1 MRNRLKTFNPDQN
14 IEAKVIKRK
23 SSHEGM
29 SNLKM
34 RSLILTCLNS
44 TANVYLLDNQMTSMR
59 LIGTTGNGVV
69 NSIDRLIIPGWL
81 RVSMNNSSALGT
93 TERPS
98 SDVSSSQARPRLL
111 SGELEGSRSGSA
123 TTNGLPNISDQ
134 PIHFDQAS
142 PGSRL
147 SSSQPTSFLLN
158 TNGGVNNNNLLE
170 SDLST
175 SLRSDTIHQSPF
187 LTAKN
192 STSGRLASAAEFSSF
207 ADFEPSS
214 IHTND
219 LATNTSSNVQQSHKS
234 PTSGKSRNM
243 QLIEK
248 LANLMQSRKF
258 VKYLVHS
265 GVGSSLKPDMNY
277 VILVPTDQA
286 IDKLPTQIIN
296 MLERDSDRL
305 ADLVNYHVLDTT
317 FEYINTIPDGQ
328 TLNTLNEK
336 DITFNWHRNNTVLT
350 ASGAVVMGGIQEENI
365 ALLVVDRVL
374 YPTPGDIL
382 SIISKSPILS
392 NFTSIVRN
400 AHLEQQ
406 LSLAGPFTL
415 FAPSDFAFSQ
425 LDMRDLDFLKRNKE
439 SARRFLLRHLSQ
451 PAIFTS
457 SIALSNATMSPMLR
471 TNLPLGN
478 QQLVAVPTLV
488 VSNSLG
494 EDLSLRQR
502 NDYFSVNDVNFSYA
516 DVAATNGVV
525 HVIDG
530 LL

>member
-1 MRNRLKTFNPDQN
+1 
-14 IEAKVIKRK
+14 
-23 SSHEGM
+23 
-29 SNLKM
+29 
-34 RSLILTCLNS
+34 
-44 TANVYLLDNQMTSMR
+44 MR
-59 LIGTTGNGVV
+59 LVGTTGNGVV
-69 NSIDRLIIPGWL
+69 NTIDRLIIPGWL
-81 RVSMNNSSALGT
+81 RVSMTNQGSTST
-93 TERPS
+93 TPKPQLEASNLQSRPK
-98 SDVSSSQARPRLL
+98 VLE
-111 SGELEGSRSGSA
+111 GELESSRGNLAASV
-123 TTNGLPNISDQ
+123 GLPSIGDR
-134 PIHFDQAS
+134 PLHFEQAA

-147 SSSQPTSFLLN
+147 SSSQPSSFLL
-158 TNGGVNNNNLLE
+158 
-170 SDLST
+170 ST
-175 SLRSDTIHQSPF
+175 SGSSLLDPESSGVAPQSDSVNQSPF
-187 LTAKN
+187 SRLPAGNT
-192 STSGRLASAAEFSSF
+192 TSGRLTSPAEFSSF
-207 ADFEPSS
+207 ADFGPTTFGDSVRGNESIVQSQKSS
-214 IHTND
+214 
-219 LATNTSSNVQQSHKS
+219 S
-234 PTSGKSRNM
+234 PINKNRNM

-258 VKYLVHS
+258 VQYLVRS
-265 GVGSSLKPDMNY
+265 RVGERLKPDMNY

-286 IDKLPTQIIN
+286 IEKLPNQIIN
-296 MLERDSDRL
+296 MLEQDSDRL

-336 DITFNWHRNNTVLT
+336 DILFNWHRNNTVLT

-365 ALLVVDRVL
+365 ALLIVDRVL

-400 AHLEQQ
+400 ARLEQQ
-406 LSLAGPFTL
+406 LTLAGPYTL
-415 FAPSDFAFSQ
+415 FAPSDFAFNQ
-425 LDMRDLDFLKRNKE
+425 LDKRDLDFLKRNKE

-457 SIALSNATMSPMLR
+457 SIALSNSTMSPPSRNKATTSAQL
-471 TNLPLGN
+471 
-478 QQLVAVPTLV
+478 QQQVAVPTLV